1 MYNWTEIV
9 MNDFGKILLTIAT
22 CSVILGTA
30 WFIAKSDPTR
40 DRKYEIVCAVLTP
53 EGPAPTIKT
62 EATNARITD
71 FGVII
76 SDEGLYI
83 PTTNEICFVKEQK

>member
-1 MYNWTEIV
+1 MSNLERV
-9 MNDFGKILLTIAT
+9 LAGLVA
-22 CSVILGTA
+22 VLGGVAVGVAYYWAPVNT
-30 WFIAKSDPTR
+30 PE
-40 DRKYEIVCAVLTP
+40 KYEIVCAVLTP
-53 EGPAPTIKT
+53 EGPVPTIKT